1 MKLSSAN
8 VNGLVAYI
16 GKQATGLFLSVEKN
30 PAHMFS
36 LSPTGAGETQTLL
49 NCEDPTVEVVN
60 CPLLLPGLAGR
71 KERREN

>member
-16 GKQATGLFLSVEKN
+16 GKQATGLILSVEKN
-30 PAHMFS
+30 SAHIFS

-49 NCEDPTVEVVN
+49 NCEDPIEEVLN
-60 CPLLLPGLAGR
+60 CPFLLPGVAGR
-71 KERREN
+71 KEKREN